1 MFNNVK
7 ISTKKKLIAECE
19 KMKQDIV
26 SCFDTEKRAFMLGF
40 LQGTVL
46 YCAYIDKAYFK
57 GLQAFI
63 IENTEKGDK
72 KE

>member
-1 MFNNVK
+1 MIK
-7 ISTKKKLIAECE
+7 ISTKKKLVAECE
-19 KMKQDIV
+19 KMKQDIL
-26 SCFDTEKRAFMLGF
+26 SCSDVQQRAFMLGF

-63 IENTEKGDK
+63 IENTEKGDI